1 MLNRNSAITEKYNIG
16 KYPFEDKIEIIFSE
30 NRNLTIQQIAAW
42 PEEMS
47 NIETFF
53 SDQLGVQ
60 KNIDFNKGEILKD
73 NSLWRME
80 PSKWWLL
87 GDTLNLPENLGT
99 SINSANDEKCVFI
112 HPDGNVLFFT
122 SNGRENS
129 IGSYDIYYCTGGHG
143 KWSEPINIGYP
154 INTFLEE
161 KTISISKDGKTA
173 YVGAYYDIESK
184 GDADLFK
191 IDISGLGIFEE

>member
-16 KYPFEDKIEIIFSE
+16 KYPFEDNIVIIFSE
-30 NRNLTIQQIAAW
+30 NRNLIIQQIAAW

-87 GDTLNLPENLGT
+87 GSAIEVPENLGT
-99 SINSANDEKCVFI
+99 SLELSHAFTSLTTTLPAATIAPLFTVTPNAINALAKTQAPLLILIGLEINSLEA
-112 HPDGNVLFFT
+112 L
-122 SNGRENS
+122 S
-129 IGSYDIYYCTGGHG
+129 I
-143 KWSEPINIGYP
+143 
-154 INTFLEE
+154 L
-161 KTISISKDGKTA
+161 
-173 YVGAYYDIESK
+173 
-184 GDADLFK
+184 
-191 IDISGLGIFEE
+191 